1 MSTAFPPPAATET
14 THDHGL
20 CLARTLATAERLC
33 GEHGL
38 RLTPQ
43 RRRVLEAVAASHAAI
58 GAYEI
63 IDALAGKDGRRPA
76 PISVYRALDFLV
88 SQGLIHRVDSLSAF
102 VLCAS
107 PGASHRAQFLICRRC
122 RDIAEL
128 HSDAVDAAIGEGAAA
143 VGFTVASAVVEVSGL
158 CRACSRP

>member
-1 MSTAFPPPAATET
+1 MSIAFPPAGASGSD
-14 THDHGL
+14 HDHQL
-20 CLARTLATAERLC
+20 CRARTLAAAERLC

-43 RRRVLEAVAASHAAI
+43 RRRVLEAVAASPAAM

-63 IDALAGKDGRRPA
+63 IDALAADGRRLA

-88 SQGLIHRVDSLSAF
+88 GHGLIHRIDSLSAF

-122 RDIAEL
+122 REIAEL
-128 HSDAVDAAIGEGAAA
+128 PSDAVDAAIGEGAA
-143 VGFTVASAVVEVSGL
+143 VLGFTVSSAVVEVSGL